1 MATSTG
7 KVDTCLRPIN
17 VLTFSL
23 SIGGSVNTM
32 LKTLYKAEY
41 TASSAQQ
48 NIGSILF
55 VGIIVGQL
63 FFGYTSDH
71 FGRKSSLLVSTVILF
86 VFNALATGAYGA
98 GGSIN
103 GLFSA
108 LVAWRFFTGVGIGGE
123 YPAGSVACAES
134 TGELKSGIRNR

>member
-1 MATSTG
+1 MLRDP
-7 KVDTCLRPIN
+7 VD
-17 VLTFSL
+17 VLTSFP

-32 LKTLYKAEY
+32 LKTLYKTEY
-41 TASSAQQ
+41 TASTAQQ

-55 VGIIVGQL
+55 VGIVVGQL

-71 FGRKSSLLVSTVILF
+71 FGRKYSLLASTVLLF

-98 GGSIN
+98 GGSIG

-108 LVAWRFFTGVGIGGE
+108 LAAWRFLTGIGIGGE

-134 TGELKSGIRNR
+134 TGELKSGSRNR